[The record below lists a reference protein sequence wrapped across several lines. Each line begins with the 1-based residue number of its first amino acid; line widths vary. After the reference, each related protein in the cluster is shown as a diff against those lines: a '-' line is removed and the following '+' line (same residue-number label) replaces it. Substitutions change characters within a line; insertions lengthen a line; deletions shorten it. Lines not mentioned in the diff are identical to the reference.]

1 MDFFKNTVNPKRI
14 RGTFVKKL
22 LDSQYKIR
30 YDGDKYTKVN
40 PVSMVP
46 AIVTDNTE
54 DPEDL
59 DHTEG
64 EIEEDIGST
73 QKPPEAPEDSLCSP
87 SESNNKDPIFP
98 WEDSQ
103 GQEDEIDDLGYTILS
118 NFLGLP
124 G

>member
-1 MDFFKNTVNPKRI
+1 MGFFENTVNPQRI

-46 AIVTDNTE
+46 AIVTDNPE

-59 DHTEG
+59 GHTEG
-64 EIEEDIGST
+64 QIEEDIV
-73 QKPPEAPEDSLCSP
+73 
-87 SESNNKDPIFP
+87 
-98 WEDSQ
+98 
-103 GQEDEIDDLGYTILS
+103 
-118 NFLGLP
+118 
-124 G
+124 